1 MERVLRCSFFVTVSA
16 LKGIWLM
23 MMHEHMYY
31 YNQIIFQGS
40 DWKVS
45 STNQLLMIS
54 QDLGSLF

>member
-1 MERVLRCSFFVTVSA
+1 
-16 LKGIWLM
+16 
-23 MMHEHMYY
+23 MYY

>member
-54 QDLGSLF
+54 